1 MGDAPAAATRPRR
14 LARPSPLVDRTRP
27 AATPVPDGWPP
38 PRDLPGD
45 RSRLTGRLPLHHP
58 SDLGERFAAARRG
71 HNGGHMDSLRH
82 RLAGPPGRGPRR
94 PPRGSGPR
102 SPATGASRCP
112 ASPRRSCAQAGL
124 HHLDVLAVADEQAR
138 VVVAQV
144 VEGHAGAEA
153 GRRRGGAPDGG
164 EPGPAHRWPGRR
176 GEHQRG
182 WLARPGEGT
191 PPVPPSPTRP
201 FGRAQAA
208 PPRWPAFPGWKDPN
222 VRPR

>member
-1 MGDAPAAATRPRR
+1 M
-14 LARPSPLVDRTRP
+14 
-27 AATPVPDGWPP
+27 AATPGTSRGTEAGLQAGSPCTTRLTWASASPP
-38 PRDLPGD
+38 PGEGTTGAHG
-45 RSRLTGRLPLHHP
+45 LTASPP
-58 SDLGERFAAARRG
+58 RRP
-71 HNGGHMDSLRH
+71 R
-82 RLAGPPGRGPRR
+82 GRGPRR

-191 PPVPPSPTRP
+191 PLQCPLPQPGHSAGPKRPLRGGQRFLVGRTQTQDLADFQLERGKPTAR
-201 FGRAQAA
+201 RC
-208 PPRWPAFPGWKDPN
+208 
-222 VRPR
+222 